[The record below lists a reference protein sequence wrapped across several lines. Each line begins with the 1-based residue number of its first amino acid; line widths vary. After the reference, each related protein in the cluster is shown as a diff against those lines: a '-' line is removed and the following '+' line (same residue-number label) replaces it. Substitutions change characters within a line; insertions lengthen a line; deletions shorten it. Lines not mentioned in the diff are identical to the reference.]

1 MKRESAYRNID
12 EFAKEYFAKPIGER
26 DINEMY
32 KVIDNYVRK
41 TANSYLNVDCFDEV
55 YQTAWIG
62 AMKAVKSYDPIKKA
76 SFKTYLSVVMKNEIL
91 CVRRTN
97 MYRVAMKTQKPEE
110 GMYVT
115 YYMSDLIS
123 SGKEDYSWEDII
135 GEYDKGI
142 EQKELDE
149 EFKLL
154 MKNCSKKQKEV
165 AWLLYKGFR
174 IIEISQILGVTNAA
188 VSVRLVRLHEK
199 QAKIKQQYLEGEV
212 W

>member
-12 EFAKEYFAKPIGER
+12 DFAKGYFAKPIGER

-91 CVRRTN
+91 CVRRKN
-97 MYRVAMKTQKPEE
+97 MYRVAMKTEKPEE
-110 GMYVT
+110 GMYDT

-123 SGKEDYSWEDII
+123 SGKEDYTWEDII

-149 EFKLL
+149 EFKIVV
-154 MKNCSKKQKEV
+154 KNKKK
-165 AWLLYKGFR
+165 
-174 IIEISQILGVTNAA
+174 
-188 VSVRLVRLHEK
+188 
-199 QAKIKQQYLEGEV
+199 
-212 W
+212 

>member
-1 MKRESAYRNID
+1 MRRESAYRNID
-12 EFAKEYFAKPIGER
+12 DFAKGYFAKPIGER

-62 AMKAVKSYDPIKKA
+62 ATKAVKSYDPIKKA

-91 CVRRTN
+91 CVRRKN
-97 MYRVAMKTQKPEE
+97 MYRVAMKTNKPEE
-110 GMYVT
+110 GMYDT

-123 SGKEDYSWEDII
+123 SGKEDYVWEDII

-154 MKNCSKKQKEV
+154 TKNCSKKQKEV
-165 AWLLYKGFR
+165 AWLLYKGYR
-174 IIEISQILGVTNAA
+174 ITEISQILGVTHSA
-188 VSVRLVRLHEK
+188 VSVRLARLHEK

>member
-1 MKRESAYRNID
+1 MRRESAYRNID
-12 EFAKEYFAKPIGER
+12 DFAKGYFAKPIGER

-32 KVIDNYVRK
+32 KVIDKYVRK

-62 AMKAVKSYDPIKKA
+62 ATKAVKSYDPIKKA

-91 CVRRTN
+91 CVRRKN
-97 MYRVAMKTQKPEE
+97 MYRVAMKTEKPEE
-110 GMYVT
+110 GMYDT

-123 SGKEDYSWEDII
+123 SGKEDYVWEDII

-154 MKNCSKKQKEV
+154 TKNCSKKQKEV
-165 AWLLYKGFR
+165 AWLLYKGYR
-174 IIEISQILGVTNAA
+174 ITEISQILGVTHSA
-188 VSVRLVRLHEK
+188 VSVRLARLHEK